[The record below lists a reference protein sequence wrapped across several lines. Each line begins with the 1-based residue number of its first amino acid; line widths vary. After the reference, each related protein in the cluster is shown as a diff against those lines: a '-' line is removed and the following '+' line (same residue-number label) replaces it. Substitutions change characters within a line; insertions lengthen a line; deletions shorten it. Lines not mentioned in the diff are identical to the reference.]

1 MVRKMR
7 AWDAAPVE
15 RDLMKLLVEKVEN
28 RVGGRSGSKIQR
40 EIKRVLSTHAKADG
54 WLEAPTLAR
63 ALQATWL
70 VGLEQ
75 GEVLNFCDGLA
86 ARMPGGKLSC
96 DRFAREVAAA
106 AAGDAPAPPPSR
118 GAAPGERRL
127 DVATPDA
134 GSYHNPVQVQRATGG
149 SDVDVERAKAL
160 KIVLRDELER
170 TARAELGA
178 WTADDREVRKTA
190 SSALLRRCRAL
201 CERGAKR
208 SQRRLALAQWCVALR
223 GLAVAAGLPAPADA
237 VLAALWAACDRGDYG
252 KFARDLFE
260 APRAPPD
267 VVRGGREAAAAAPGA
282 SVAVDSPPPSPSWLA
297 PEASPRGARVL
308 GGLTPVR
315 VHGLGRPGA
324 EPAAAAVA
332 YFPPTRTVLFACG
345 SSVVVDDLDED
356 DGQRVYCGHA
366 EAVGCVAAHATR
378 PVACSGDSGAVH
390 VWRLRSLEVLQVL
403 GRGLFRGVRHVAFLG
418 GHALAAAGADG
429 GRDGLPFLAVFDS
442 ETGDV
447 LGEHLVSC
455 GRGGEVKCL
464 ASCPTDA
471 TTFGTAG
478 DGHVAFWTLERSG
491 GLREAPGR
499 FGAKVARAATTH
511 ALAFSCTAPGVAF
524 SGGSN
529 GRVYVWRDGVCLAS
543 FDAHGKRP
551 VRSLSCAPGGDAVLS
566 AGDDG
571 AVRRWAGPRLSAQ
584 GDCAIVASKRPAS
597 ADAAAA
603 VGAAVSGVVY
613 ARCLDGDGAAAL
625 AATAR
630 GTLMT
635 VDVTTE
641 AGKRG
646 AVDGRKIR
654 SLVVEG
660 HVGAARDV
668 AAHPTDGA
676 TFATC
681 GDDRRV
687 VTWALDRK
695 LKHATLPRAATA
707 LTYSEPSGA
716 SLVVGLED
724 GTVHFLDAE
733 SLDDAHGFEAL
744 RETAVTAL
752 AFSPDGDLLAVGAR
766 SGKVL
771 LFDPRRTAKPLASL
785 SGHHAAVEALDF
797 GVEGSGLVVLRS
809 QDAAGELFYWAVD
822 GKASRRLTRRDDLD
836 DHASWRWKSWT
847 ARDAK
852 RGIDAVDRANGRD
865 AYVVADADGLELRSA
880 PAAAPDGP
888 PDELR
893 RGVVHTT
900 KVARLAFLAD
910 DAHVVSL
917 AKGDRAVVVWAAEA
931 GDGYGA
937 GENYSPGPSS
947 ASPAYLEAE
956 VSQDDDAENFP
967 PDAEEDGDWPF

>member
-7 AWDAAPVE
+7 AWDAAPAE

-96 DRFAREVAAA
+96 DRFAAVAA
-106 AAGDAPAPPPSR
+106 AAGDAAR
-118 GAAPGERRL
+118 RRL
-127 DVATPDA
+127 VR
-134 GSYHNPVQVQRATGG
+134 RAP
-149 SDVDVERAKAL
+149 
-160 KIVLRDELER
+160 
-170 TARAELGA
+170 
-178 WTADDREVRKTA
+178 
-190 SSALLRRCRAL
+190 
-201 CERGAKR
+201 
-208 SQRRLALAQWCVALR
+208 

-252 KFARDLFE
+252 KFARDSSR
-260 APRAPPD
+260 RARAAE
-267 VVRGGREAAAAAPGA
+267 VVRGGA
-282 SVAVDSPPPSPSWLA
+282 
-297 PEASPRGARVL
+297 
-308 GGLTPVR
+308 
-315 VHGLGRPGA
+315 GR
-324 EPAAAAVA
+324 AAV
-332 YFPPTRTVLFACG
+332 P
-345 SSVVVDDLDED
+345 
-356 DGQRVYCGHA
+356 
-366 EAVGCVAAHATR
+366 
-378 PVACSGDSGAVH
+378 
-390 VWRLRSLEVLQVL
+390 VL

-447 LGEHLVSC
+447 LSEHLVSC
-455 GRGGEVKCL
+455 GRGGEVRCL

-491 GLREAPGR
+491 GLR
-499 FGAKVARAATTH
+499 GARPLRRESRAATTR
-511 ALAFSCTAPGVAF
+511 ARLSCTAPGVAF

-543 FDAHGKRP
+543 FAAHGTRP
-551 VRSLSCAPGGDAVLS
+551 VRSLSCAPAGDAVLS

-603 VGAAVSGVVY
+603 AGAAVAGVVY
-613 ARCLDGDGAAAL
+613 ARCLDGEGAAAL

-660 HVGAARDV
+660 HVGPARDV

-687 VTWALDRK
+687 VTWTLDRK

-707 LTYSEPSGA
+707 LVYSEPSGA

-809 QDAAGELFYWAVD
+809 QDGAGELFYWAVD

-847 ARDAK
+847 ARDAT

-917 AKGDRAVVVWAAEA
+917 AKGDRAVVVWAA
-931 GDGYGA
+931 DA
-937 GENYSPGPSS
+937 GENYATGEHYSPGPSS
-947 ASPAYLEAE
+947 ASPAYLEAQ

>member
-96 DRFAREVAAA
+96 DRFAQAAA
-106 AAGDAPAPPPSR
+106 AR
-118 GAAPGERRL
+118 
-127 DVATPDA
+127 
-134 GSYHNPVQVQRATGG
+134 RAT
-149 SDVDVERAKAL
+149 
-160 KIVLRDELER
+160 
-170 TARAELGA
+170 
-178 WTADDREVRKTA
+178 
-190 SSALLRRCRAL
+190 RR
-201 CERGAKR
+201 
-208 SQRRLALAQWCVALR
+208 RR
-223 GLAVAAGLPAPADA
+223 
-237 VLAALWAACDRGDYG
+237 
-252 KFARDLFE
+252 
-260 APRAPPD
+260 
-267 VVRGGREAAAAAPGA
+267 
-282 SVAVDSPPPSPSWLA
+282 
-297 PEASPRGARVL
+297 
-308 GGLTPVR
+308 
-315 VHGLGRPGA
+315 RP
-324 EPAAAAVA
+324 
-332 YFPPTRTVLFACG
+332 
-345 SSVVVDDLDED
+345 
-356 DGQRVYCGHA
+356 
-366 EAVGCVAAHATR
+366 
-378 PVACSGDSGAVH
+378 
-390 VWRLRSLEVLQVL
+390 
-403 GRGLFRGVRHVAFLG
+403 
-418 GHALAAAGADG
+418 
-429 GRDGLPFLAVFDS
+429 VFDS
-442 ETGDV
+442 ETGDA

-455 GRGGEVKCL
+455 GRGGEVRCL

-491 GLREAPGR
+491 GLRKRPAASAR
-499 FGAKVARAATTH
+499 SRARATTR

-543 FDAHGKRP
+543 FAAHGTRP
-551 VRSLSCAPGGDAVLS
+551 VRSLSRRPAGDAVLS

-603 VGAAVSGVVY
+603 AGAAVAGVVY
-613 ARCLDGDGAAAL
+613 ARCLDGEGARPSR
-625 AATAR
+625 TAR

-660 HVGAARDV
+660 HVGPARDV

-687 VTWALDRK
+687 VTWTLDRK

-707 LTYSEPSGA
+707 LVYSEPSGA

-771 LFDPRRTAKPLASL
+771 LFDPRKTTKPLASL

-809 QDAAGELFYWAVD
+809 QDGAGELFYWAVD

-847 ARDAK
+847 ARDAT
-852 RGIDAVDRANGRD
+852 RGIDAVDRAHGRD

-917 AKGDRAVVVWAAEA
+917 AKGDRAVVVWAA
-931 GDGYGA
+931 DA
-937 GENYSPGPSS
+937 GENYATGEHYSPGPSS
-947 ASPAYLEAE
+947 ASPAYLEAQ